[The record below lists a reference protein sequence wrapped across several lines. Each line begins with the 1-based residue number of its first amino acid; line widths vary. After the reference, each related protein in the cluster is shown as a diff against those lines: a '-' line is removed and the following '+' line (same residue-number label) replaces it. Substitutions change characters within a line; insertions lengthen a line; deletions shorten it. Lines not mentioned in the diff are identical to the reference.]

1 MKITVIGTG
10 YVGLV
15 TGACLADAG
24 HTVCCLDNDRTKIAN
39 LRKNKVP
46 FYEPGLV
53 NIIKKAVKKRSLTFT
68 SSYKSALKE
77 SEVIFLCI
85 GTPPNANGSPNLNY
99 LKESLFA
106 ISLNIKANKDL
117 VIFIK
122 STVPVGTNSKLR
134 DYFFKISKNGSN
146 AIFASNPEFLR
157 EGSAVF
163 DFENPDRIII
173 GASNRYVREISNKI
187 YNKVYK
193 KRNLIQFT
201 TIESAELIKY
211 SSNAFLATKISFINE
226 ISRLCDATGA
236 NIKEIQKGMG
246 TDPRIGKEFLNAGLG
261 FGGSCFPKDLDGLL
275 YNFHR
280 YGLQSHIA
288 LAAKKTNSD
297 QLDFFI
303 TKVKQNL
310 DLKKSSLL
318 VWGLSFKPD
327 TDDIRESVSIK
338 IIERLAKTTKKLFV
352 FDPVANENAKSVLK
366 TLKNVT
372 FCKSQ
377 YQHIEKCDALI
388 LATEWKEFL
397 KPDMKNLLKLKKKI
411 VFDGRNAMP
420 KQQLEKNGLSYFG
433 IGQK

>member
-46 FYEPGLV
+46 FYEPGLE

-85 GTPPNANGSPNLNY
+85 GTPPNKNSSPNLNY

-106 ISLNIKANKDL
+106 ISHNIKANNDL

-134 DYFFKISKNGSN
+134 DYFFKICKNKTN

-163 DFENPDRIII
+163 DFQNPDRIII

-246 TDPRIGKEFLNAGLG
+246 TDPRIGIEFLNAGLG

-275 YNFHR
+275 YNFHH

-288 LAAKKTNSD
+288 LAAKKTNNE
-297 QLDFFI
+297 QLDYFI

-318 VWGLSFKPD
+318 IWGLSFKPD

-338 IIERLAKTTKKLFV
+338 MIKRLSKTTKKLFV
-352 FDPVANENAKSVLK
+352 FDPIANEHAKSALNA
-366 TLKNVT
+366 LKNVT

-377 YQHIEKCDALI
+377 YQHIEESDALV
-388 LATEWKEFL
+388 LATEWKQFL
-397 KPDMKNLLKLKKKI
+397 KPDFKNLLKLKKKI
-411 VFDGRNAMP
+411 IFDGRNAMP
-420 KQQLEKNGLSYFG
+420 KQQLEMNGLNYIG

>member
-15 TGACLADAG
+15 TGACLANAG
-24 HTVCCLDNDRTKIAN
+24 HTVCCLDNDRAKIAN
-39 LRKNKVP
+39 LRKSKVP
-46 FYEPGLV
+46 FYEPGLE
-53 NIIKKAVKKRSLTFT
+53 NIIKKAVKKKSLTFT

-77 SEVIFLCI
+77 SKIIFLCI
-85 GTPPNANGSPNLNY
+85 GTPPNANGSPNLKY
-99 LKESLFA
+99 LKESLLS
-106 ISLNIKANKDL
+106 ISQNIKENEDL

-134 DYFFKISKNGSN
+134 DYFFKVSKQGSN
-146 AIFASNPEFLR
+146 AVFASNPEFLR
-157 EGSAVF
+157 EGNAVF
-163 DFENPDRIII
+163 DFQNPDRIII
-173 GASNRYVREISNKI
+173 GSSNKYAIEISNKI
-187 YNKVYK
+187 YEKVFK

-226 ISRLCDATGA
+226 ISKLCDATGA

-246 TDPRIGKEFLNAGLG
+246 SDPRIGKEFLNAGLG

-275 YNFHR
+275 YNFHH

-288 LAAKKTNSD
+288 LAAKKTNRD

-338 IIERLAKTTKKLFV
+338 ILERLAKTTKKLFV

-420 KQQLEKNGLSYFG
+420 KQQLEKNGLNYIG

>member
-15 TGACLADAG
+15 TGACLANAG
-24 HTVCCLDNDRTKIAN
+24 HTVCCLDNDRAKIAN
-39 LRKNKVP
+39 LRKSKVP
-46 FYEPGLV
+46 FYEPGLE
-53 NIIKKAVKKRSLTFT
+53 NIIKKAVKKKSLTFT

-77 SEVIFLCI
+77 SKIIFLCI
-85 GTPPNANGSPNLNY
+85 GTPPNANGSPNLKY
-99 LKESLFA
+99 LKESLLS
-106 ISLNIKANKDL
+106 ISQNIKENEDL

-134 DYFFKISKNGSN
+134 DYFFKVSKQGSH

-157 EGSAVF
+157 EGNAVF
-163 DFENPDRIII
+163 DFQNPDRIII
-173 GASNRYVREISNKI
+173 GSSNKYAIEISNKI
-187 YNKVYK
+187 YEKVFK

-226 ISRLCDATGA
+226 ISKLCDATGA

-246 TDPRIGKEFLNAGLG
+246 SDPRIGKEFLNAGLG

-275 YNFHR
+275 YNFHH

-338 IIERLAKTTKKLFV
+338 ILERLAKTTKKLFV

-420 KQQLEKNGLSYFG
+420 KQQLEKNGLNYIG

>member
-15 TGACLADAG
+15 TGACLANAG
-24 HTVCCLDNDRTKIAN
+24 HTVCCLDNDRAKIAN
-39 LRKNKVP
+39 LRKSKAP
-46 FYEPGLV
+46 FYEPGLE
-53 NIIKKAVKKRSLTFT
+53 NIIKKAVKKKSLTFT

-77 SEVIFLCI
+77 SKIIFLCI
-85 GTPPNANGSPNLNY
+85 GTPPNANGSPNLKY
-99 LKESLFA
+99 LKESLLS
-106 ISLNIKANKDL
+106 ISQNIKENEDL

-134 DYFFKISKNGSN
+134 DYFFKVSKQGSN
-146 AIFASNPEFLR
+146 AVFASNPEFLR
-157 EGSAVF
+157 EGNAVF
-163 DFENPDRIII
+163 DFQNPDRIII
-173 GASNRYVREISNKI
+173 GSSNKYAIEISNKI
-187 YNKVYK
+187 YEKVFK

-246 TDPRIGKEFLNAGLG
+246 SDPRIGKEFLNAGLG

-275 YNFHR
+275 YNFHH

-338 IIERLAKTTKKLFV
+338 ILERLAKTTKKLFV

-420 KQQLEKNGLSYFG
+420 KQQLEKNGLNYIG

>member
-15 TGACLADAG
+15 TGACLANAG
-24 HTVCCLDNDRTKIAN
+24 HTVCCLDNDRAKIAN
-39 LRKNKVP
+39 LRKSKVP
-46 FYEPGLV
+46 FYEPGLE
-53 NIIKKAVKKRSLTFT
+53 NIIKKAVKKKSLTFT

-77 SEVIFLCI
+77 SKIIFLCI
-85 GTPPNANGSPNLNY
+85 GTPPNANGSPNLKY
-99 LKESLFA
+99 LKESLLS
-106 ISLNIKANKDL
+106 ISQNIKENEDL

-157 EGSAVF
+157 EGNAVF
-163 DFENPDRIII
+163 DFQNPDRIII
-173 GASNRYVREISNKI
+173 GSSNKYAIEISNKI
-187 YNKVYK
+187 YEKVFK

>member
-15 TGACLADAG
+15 TGACLANAG
-24 HTVCCLDNDRTKIAN
+24 HTVCCLDNDRAKIAN
-39 LRKNKVP
+39 LRKSKVP
-46 FYEPGLV
+46 FYEPGLEK
-53 NIIKKAVKKRSLTFT
+53 IIKKAVKKKSLAFT

-77 SEVIFLCI
+77 SKIIFLCI
-85 GTPPNANGSPNLNY
+85 GTPPNANGSPNLKY
-99 LKESLFA
+99 LKESLLS
-106 ISLNIKANKDL
+106 ISQNIKENEDL

-134 DYFFKISKNGSN
+134 DYFFKVSKQGSN
-146 AIFASNPEFLR
+146 AVFASNPEFLR
-157 EGSAVF
+157 EGNAVF
-163 DFENPDRIII
+163 DFQNPDRIII
-173 GASNRYVREISNKI
+173 GSSNKYAIEISNKI
-187 YNKVYK
+187 YEKVFK

-226 ISRLCDATGA
+226 ISKLCDATGA

-246 TDPRIGKEFLNAGLG
+246 SDPRIGKEFLNAGLG

-275 YNFHR
+275 YNFHH

-338 IIERLAKTTKKLFV
+338 ILERLAKTTKKLFV

-420 KQQLEKNGLSYFG
+420 KQQLEKNGLNYIG

>member
-15 TGACLADAG
+15 TGACLANAG
-24 HTVCCLDNDRTKIAN
+24 HTVCCLDNDRAKIAN
-39 LRKNKVP
+39 LRKSKVP
-46 FYEPGLV
+46 FYEPGLE
-53 NIIKKAVKKRSLTFT
+53 NIIKKAVKKKSLTFT

-77 SEVIFLCI
+77 SKIIFLCI
-85 GTPPNANGSPNLNY
+85 GTPPNANGSPNLKY
-99 LKESLFA
+99 LKESLLS
-106 ISLNIKANKDL
+106 ISQNIKENEDL

-134 DYFFKISKNGSN
+134 DYFFKVSKQGSN
-146 AIFASNPEFLR
+146 AVFASNPEFLR
-157 EGSAVF
+157 EGNAVF
-163 DFENPDRIII
+163 DFQNPDRIII
-173 GASNRYVREISNKI
+173 GSSNKYAIEISNKI
-187 YNKVYK
+187 YEKVFK

-246 TDPRIGKEFLNAGLG
+246 SDPRIGKEFLNAGLG

-275 YNFHR
+275 YNFHH

-338 IIERLAKTTKKLFV
+338 ILERLAKTTKKLFV

-420 KQQLEKNGLSYFG
+420 KQQLEKNGLNYIG